1 MKDNNIMTKVLSILV
16 IIPLY
21 YIAGVKSM
29 FLYATTLSLYNIY
42 LSCFSHITIK
52 DKFQKMKY
60 NYSKFKI
67 LKLVTLIITIICSL
81 FILTSIVISDTLNI
95 LLNIEN
101 TFLPYLIMSISIIT
115 EPLIKIFLEYLESY
129 NKPKLSNSLLKVYYI
144 LENILFLLISILT
157 ISVLKLPIHIAISL
171 LYLSKILSFLSI
183 SVIVYIILI
192 KQNINFNK
200 FEEEKSINYKNE
212 IKDILKNNQQQSFI
226 NIVKN
231 SYYYISII
239 VLYLV
244 LSTRYSYNIDIVEKD
259 ITFTYLYCI
268 TIVNFII
275 EIILSFIK
283 QTTKKIGPISYIC
296 KTFEII
302 ITTSIILGMTSSLI
316 CKIIFNNGN
325 NYIYLMMMIF
335 LSIFISLFNVTFDY
349 VKNKRITSISL
360 IVGIISKSILIVP
373 SINSFYRMGY
383 NLIYGDIV
391 STMIGMFISIV
402 TNYIYI
408 KINNPKEKSLEK
420 ILTTLYE
427 NIILC
432 IILVLIQFIIP
443 INTDSYIKA
452 IFLLII
458 YISISIIFSTFFLWK
473 KSMCSGTE
481 IQTPIV

>member
-1 MKDNNIMTKVLSILV
+1 MKDNNIMTKIISILV

-21 YIAGVKSM
+21 YIAGEKSM
-29 FLYATTLSLYNIY
+29 FLYAATLSLYNIY

-52 DKFQKMKY
+52 DKLKKVKY

-67 LKLVTLIITIICSL
+67 LKLFMVKINNISITIICSL
-81 FILTSIVISDTLNI
+81 FILTSVIISDSMNI
-95 LLNIEN
+95 LLNIKN

-144 LENILFLLISILT
+144 LENVMFLLISILT
-157 ISVLKLPIHIAISL
+157 ILILKIPIHISIAL

-183 SVIVYIILI
+183 SVITYTVLT
-192 KQNINFNK
+192 KQNINFNNL
-200 FEEEKSINYKNE
+200 EEEKSINYKNE
-212 IKDILKNNQQQSFI
+212 VKDILKNNYQQSII
-226 NIVKN
+226 NLVRN

-268 TIVNFII
+268 TIINFVI
-275 EIILSFIK
+275 EIILTLIK
-283 QTTKKIGPISYIC
+283 KTKKIGTIGYIC

-302 ITTSIILGMTSSLI
+302 TTISIILGMTSPLI
-316 CKIIFNNGN
+316 CKIIFNNSN
-325 NYIYLMMMIF
+325 NYIYLMMIIF
-335 LSIFISLFNVTFDY
+335 LSIFISLFNVTFEY
-349 VKNKRITSISL
+349 VKNKKITYISL
-360 IVGIISKSILIVP
+360 IIGIISKAILIVP

-391 STMIGMFISIV
+391 STMIAMLISIV
-402 TNYIYI
+402 TNYVYI

-427 NIILC
+427 SIILC

-443 INTDSYIKA
+443 IKTDSYIKA
-452 IFLLII
+452 IFLLIV
-458 YISISIIFSTFFLWK
+458 YISISIIFIKIK
-473 KSMCSGTE
+473 KKKRG
-481 IQTPIV
+481 